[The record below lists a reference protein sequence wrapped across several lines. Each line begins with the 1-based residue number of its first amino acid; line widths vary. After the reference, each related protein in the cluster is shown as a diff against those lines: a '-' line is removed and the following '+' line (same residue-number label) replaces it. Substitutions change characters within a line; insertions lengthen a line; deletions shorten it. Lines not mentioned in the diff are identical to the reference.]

1 MITDFKP
8 VHYTSLPVTD
18 DGSWINVVEPPLGE
32 VSYLGR
38 ELGIPQEFVTHSLDI
53 HELARIEK
61 VGNTTLIIL
70 RVPIFQGVTAAI
82 PYTTIPIGVVLTG
95 TRIITISRCN
105 YNVLEDL
112 WHNNRQSITFQKRG
126 QFVLQLLLYTSDQY
140 LLYLQNINSEVELL
154 EDTLQRSLQNKEL
167 NMLLK
172 YQKSLVYFTT
182 ALKSNEL
189 MLDRLRKSQVIQA
202 YPDNEN
208 LFEDVQT
215 EIRQAIVMTSIAS
228 DILSQMM
235 DAFASIIS
243 NNLNAVMK
251 LLTAFTIILTFP
263 TIVAGFYGMNVALPW
278 QDSANAFLLM
288 LTVSL
293 VLSLAVG
300 LIFRK
305 QGWW

>member
-1 MITDFKP
+1 MTADFKP
-8 VHYTSLPVTD
+8 AHHSSLPVTD
-18 DGSWINVVEPPLGE
+18 DGSWINIVEPSPAQ

-61 VGNTTLIIL
+61 VGDTTLIIL
-70 RVPIFQGVTAAI
+70 RVPISQGVTAAI
-82 PYTTIPIGVVLTG
+82 PYTTTPIGVVLTG
-95 TRIITISRCN
+95 TRIITISCCH
-105 YNVLEDL
+105 YNVLENL
-112 WHNNRQSITFQKRG
+112 WNNNRQSITFQKRG
-126 QFVLQLLLYTSDQY
+126 EFVLQLLLHTSDQY

-154 EDTLQRSLQNKEL
+154 EDALQRSLQNKEVNL
-167 NMLLK
+167 LLK

-189 MLDRLRKSQVIQA
+189 MLDRLRKSKIIQT

-263 TIVAGFYGMNVALPW
+263 TIVASFYGMNVALPW

-288 LTVSL
+288 LAVSL

-300 LIFRK
+300 LIFRR